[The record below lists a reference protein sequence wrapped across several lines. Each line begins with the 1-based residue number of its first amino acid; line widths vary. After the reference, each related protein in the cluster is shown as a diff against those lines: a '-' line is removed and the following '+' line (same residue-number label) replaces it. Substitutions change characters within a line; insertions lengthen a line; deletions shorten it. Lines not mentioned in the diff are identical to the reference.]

1 GRSPS
6 PAYFA
11 AKAGMEALTRLTASH
26 GARHM
31 IRANV
36 VRPGAILTPGVQRFS
51 PGHHAL
57 ERLHEFIQILP
68 GTGEPDDIAN
78 AIYFLGSDEGKYI
91 TGQILSIDGG
101 AVHKVS

>member
-1 GRSPS
+1 
-6 PAYFA
+6 
-11 AKAGMEALTRLTASH
+11 MEALTRLIASH

-36 VRPGAILTPGVQRFS
+36 ARPGAILTPGASRFT

-68 GTGEPDDIAN
+68 GTGDSDDIAN
-78 AIYFLGSDEGKYI
+78 AIYFLASDESKYI